1 VSSDPPRPAG
11 LPPGYDESDPY
22 EGEDLET
29 YPEWW
34 RRNVEEFRE
43 HDMRPYRPPRLSDGA
58 LSPPVLERLEAD
70 YGVDL
75 TVRSTDPADG
85 NWALLVDGEP
95 VCELAHE
102 RDGGGYTVYGI
113 TAAELE
119 AAVREAA
126 GDD

>member
-1 VSSDPPRPAG
+1 MADDRPPAG
-11 LPPGYDESDPY
+11 LLAGYDPDNPY
-22 EGEDLET
+22 EETDLKSL
-29 YPEWW
+29 PEWW
-34 RRNVEEFRE
+34 QRNVEIHRAN
-43 HDMRPYRPPRLSDGA
+43 DMRPYRPPRLADGA